1 MVGWK
6 ISGDI
11 PGMSSAL
18 SSFRFD
24 SIHEMKDD
32 DSFRFCPSSF
42 LGIFPL
48 ISPLTAP
55 QGGFMSILI
64 LRNKVLIALLALAAL
79 FVAGCS
85 DLPGIPAPGAAGVII
100 DPPVG
105 SEPLETTESGG
116 TASFKVSLLR
126 QPGEEVKLQVGGGA
140 GFAVAP

>member
-1 MVGWK
+1 
-6 ISGDI
+6 
-11 PGMSSAL
+11 
-18 SSFRFD
+18 
-24 SIHEMKDD
+24 
-32 DSFRFCPSSF
+32 
-42 LGIFPL
+42 
-48 ISPLTAP
+48 
-55 QGGFMSILI
+55 MSILI
-64 LRNKVLIALLALAAL
+64 LRNKVLITLLALAAL

-105 SEPLETTESGG
+105 SAPLETTESGG